1 MRTARGD
8 ARSEGQ
14 LAFNL
19 PHAEA
24 SGRDDFLISDANRA
38 ALAAI
43 DRWPDWP
50 SPLFVLTGPAGSG
63 KSHLAEIWRRDT
75 GGRRITAHELQ
86 VERVPALLERNTL
99 VVEDAPGHSLDERAM
114 FHLINLARETRSH
127 LLITSRSDPS
137 RWGVRLPDL
146 ASRLRAAYVA
156 TIGGPDDDLL
166 RGVLIKLFADR
177 QLPVDEMAIAFI
189 VQRMHRSLGE
199 ARELV
204 AEIDSRSLAEKSE
217 LTRNLIA
224 RVLARREQPEEG
236 RHDE

>member
-1 MRTARGD
+1 MPTARGD
-8 ARSEGQ
+8 ASREGQ

-24 SGRDDFLISDANRA
+24 SGRDDFLLSDANRA

-50 SPLFVLTGPAGSG
+50 NRVLVLTGPAGCG
-63 KSHLAEIWRRDT
+63 KSHLAEIWRRDSD
-75 GGRRITAHELQ
+75 GHRIAVHELT
-86 VERVPALLERNTL
+86 VERVPALLDQKAL
-99 VVEDAPGHSLDERAM
+99 VVEDAPGSHLDERAM
-114 FHLINLARETRSH
+114 FHLINLTRETRSH
-127 LLITSRSDPS
+127 VLITSRLDPS
-137 RWGVRLPDL
+137 RWHVRLPDL
-146 ASRLRAAYVA
+146 ASRLKAAYVA
-156 TIGGPDDDLL
+156 AVGAPDDALL

-177 QLPVDEMAIAFI
+177 QLSVDEFAVGFI
-189 VQRMHRSLGE
+189 LQRMHRSLGE

-217 LTRNLIA
+217 VTRNLIA

-236 RHDE
+236 DP

>member
-1 MRTARGD
+1 MGSARAD
-8 ARSEGQ
+8 AMLESQ

-19 PHAEA
+19 PHVEA
-24 SGRDDFLISDANRA
+24 SGRDDFLVSDANRV

-50 SPLFVLTGPAGSG
+50 NPVLVLTGPAGCG

-75 GGRRITAHELQ
+75 GGQRIAALGLR

-99 VVEDAPGHSLDERAM
+99 VVEDAPGPSLNERAM

-127 LLITSRSDPS
+127 VLITSRRDPS

-156 TIGGPDDDLL
+156 AIGGPDDELL
-166 RGVLIKLFADR
+166 RGVLVKLFADR

-189 VQRMHRSLGE
+189 LQRMHRSLGE

-217 LTRNLIA
+217 VTRNLIA
-224 RVLARREQPEEG
+224 RMLARREQPEEG
-236 RHDE
+236 

>member
-1 MRTARGD
+1 MRTARRD
-8 ARSEGQ
+8 ATPESQ
-14 LAFNL
+14 LAFDL
-19 PHAEA
+19 PHVEA
-24 SGRDDFLISDANRA
+24 RGRDDFLISEANRA
-38 ALAAI
+38 GLAAI

-50 SPLFVLTGPAGSG
+50 NPVLVLTGPAGCG
-63 KSHLAEIWRRDT
+63 KSHLAEIWRRDS
-75 GGRRITAHELQ
+75 GGQRIGVRELT

-99 VVEDAPGHSLDERAM
+99 VVEDAPGPALDERAM

-127 LLITSRSDPS
+127 VLITSREDPA

-156 TIGGPDDDLL
+156 AIGGPDDDLL
-166 RGVLIKLFADR
+166 RGVLVKLFADR

-189 VQRMHRSLGE
+189 LLRMHRSLGE

-217 LTRNLIA
+217 VTRNLIA
-224 RVLARREQPEEG
+224 RVLERRDHPEEG
-236 RHDE
+236 EP